1 MSDDLDNDIDEKSSK
16 KKYLTWTIIAIV
28 IVAVIAVPLVLMRQ
42 SEPTEATEP
51 TTIEQLENEID
62 ALYVTVYGTDEA
74 EGLETKLAKHAE
86 AIADFQ
92 AGDCVCPDY
101 SGQIQDINNDLILL
115 RTDLNAVPD
124 CTSNI
129 TQLNAG
135 LDDLSADLTAVETTL
150 MELEVRVEDIVVTD
164 WSSDI
169 SDLELELADVIGD
182 ITTLDGEI
190 AGLEIAVGDL
200 QTDVE
205 FLLTS
210 LPRYAVVKSM
220 GLVMGGR
227 RLEVEVRGAGYFP
240 VIVTLYG
247 QDLDPITIWDVDSV
261 GYIIESMPY
270 AQGKILAIFIHPV
283 PSWDEVNTILL
294 DITGSISYASAS
306 VGV

>member
-1 MSDDLDNDIDEKSSK
+1 MSVDLDNEIDEKSSK

-124 CTSNI
+124 YASNI
-129 TQLNAG
+129 TQVNSD
-135 LDDLSADLTAVETTL
+135 LDALSADLVAVETTL
-150 MELEVRVEDIVVTD
+150 TELQAEVDAIAVTD
-164 WSSDI
+164 WTPQINALTADISSMESDI
-169 SDLELELADVIGD
+169 STIQGQIASLQSAIDSLP
-182 ITTLDGEI
+182 TTLSRY
-190 AGLEIAVGDL
+190 AYV
-200 QTDVE
+200 
-205 FLLTS
+205 TS
-210 LPRYAVVKSM
+210 LGTKYLGISVTGSGDYPVVVTIY
-220 GLVMGGR
+220 GTALALAEIR
-227 RLEVEVRGAGYFP
+227 EV
-240 VIVTLYG
+240 
-247 QDLDPITIWDVDSV
+247 DLV
-261 GYIIESMPY
+261 GYDIIYEMAY
-270 AQGKILAIFIHPV
+270 AENRILTLFIEPDA
-283 PSWDEVNTILL
+283 SWGATDTITLVIDE
-294 DITGSISYASAS
+294 ITGGIDYATAS
-306 VGV
+306 VGRGT